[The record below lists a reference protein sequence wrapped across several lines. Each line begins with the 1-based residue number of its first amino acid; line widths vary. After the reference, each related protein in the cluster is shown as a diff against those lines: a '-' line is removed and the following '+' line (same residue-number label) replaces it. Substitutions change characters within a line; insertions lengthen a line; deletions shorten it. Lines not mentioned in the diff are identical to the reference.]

1 MEAMMKHEHLPALKR
16 YTSQAQYD
24 ALKSIEETKSI
35 RDLVFSGNSN
45 RTLGVLVRSAW
56 INTFPYVDNGV
67 KYEGWCVTDA
77 GKHAMTM
84 FEEHMKIEKV
94 KEEKRKSLKDNY
106 FEALL
111 HAYELE
117 RDTKQRREELSLE
130 LRKLEVQI
138 ELSNQ
143 TMRGRSYLL
152 SHSEQREVIAR
163 VQKELAQRAG
173 QQNNGSNQ

>member
-1 MEAMMKHEHLPALKR
+1 MRHEHLPALKR
-16 YTSQAQYD
+16 YTSQVQYD
-24 ALKSIEETKSI
+24 ALKSIEDTKSI
-35 RDLVFSGNSN
+35 KELVFSGNTN

-56 INTFPYVDNGV
+56 INTFPYVEDGV

-77 GKHAMTM
+77 GKHAMNM

-106 FEALL
+106 YEAVL

-117 RDTKQRREELSLE
+117 RDTKQRREELSIE
-130 LRKLEVQI
+130 LRKLDLQT

-163 VQKELAQRAG
+163 VQQELAQRAS
-173 QQNNGSNQ
+173 QQINRS

>member
-1 MEAMMKHEHLPALKR
+1 MMKHEHLPALKR
-16 YTSQAQYD
+16 YTSQVQYD

-35 RDLVFSGNSN
+35 KELVFSGNSN

-56 INTFPYVDNGV
+56 INTFPYVDDGV
-67 KYEGWCVTDA
+67 KYEGWCVTEA

-106 FEALL
+106 YEAVL

-117 RDTKQRREELSLE
+117 RDINQRREELSIE
-130 LRKLEVQI
+130 LRKLELQT
-138 ELSNQ
+138 ELANQ

-152 SHSEQREVIAR
+152 SHSEQREVITR
-163 VQKELAQRAG
+163 VQQELAQRAS
-173 QQNNGSNQ
+173 QQINRS

>member
-1 MEAMMKHEHLPALKR
+1 MIHEHLPALKG

-35 RDLVFSGNSN
+35 KALVFSGSSS
-45 RTLGVLVRSAW
+45 RTLGALVRSAW
-56 INTFPYVDNGV
+56 INTFPYVEDGV

-77 GKHAMTM
+77 GKHAMNM

-106 FEALL
+106 YEAVL

-117 RDTKQRREELSLE
+117 RDTKQRREELSIE
-130 LRKLEVQI
+130 LRKLDLQT

-163 VQKELAQRAG
+163 VQQELAQRAS
-173 QQNNGSNQ
+173 QQVNRS

>member
-1 MEAMMKHEHLPALKR
+1 MKHEHLPALKR
-16 YTSQAQYD
+16 YTSQVQYD

-35 RDLVFSGNSN
+35 KELVFSGNSN

-56 INTFPYVDNGV
+56 INTFPYVDDGV
-67 KYEGWCVTDA
+67 KYEGWCVTEA

-106 FEALL
+106 YEAVL

-117 RDTKQRREELSLE
+117 RDINQRREELSIE
-130 LRKLEVQI
+130 LRKLELQT
-138 ELSNQ
+138 ELANQ

-152 SHSEQREVIAR
+152 SHSEQREVITR
-163 VQKELAQRAG
+163 VQQELAQRAS
-173 QQNNGSNQ
+173 QQINRS